1 MTVEVI
7 HQMETTTVH
16 ASGTFKPTSWD
27 EKPYAELEGA
37 PKLTHAH
44 VTNSYVG
51 DIEGEGTSDS
61 LMFYGNE
68 GTATYFGFERV
79 VGRLGGR
86 SGSFVLQGAGT
97 WRDGVATTTWSVV
110 PGSGTEALKGLR
122 GEGGFTAGSEGDVS
136 YTLDYRFE

>member
-1 MTVEVI
+1 
-7 HQMETTTVH
+7 METTRVH

-68 GTATYFGFERV
+68 GTATHFGFERV
-79 VGRLGGR
+79 VGRRVGRTRTAGCRDLGGR
-86 SGSFVLQGAGT
+86 RGHHQVVRGTRLGDRGAEGAA
-97 WRDGVATTTWSVV
+97 RRR
-110 PGSGTEALKGLR
+110 GLHR
-122 GEGGFTAGSEGDVS
+122 
-136 YTLDYRFE
+136 RQ